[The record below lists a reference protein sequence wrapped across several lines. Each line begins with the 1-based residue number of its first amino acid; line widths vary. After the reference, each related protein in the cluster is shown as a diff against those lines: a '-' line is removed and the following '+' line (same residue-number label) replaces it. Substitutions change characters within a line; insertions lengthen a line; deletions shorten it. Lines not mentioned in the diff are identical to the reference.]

1 MIGRREEIAQLNRL
15 YDSRESEFVAV
26 YGRRRVGKTYLI
38 REVFD
43 GRFAFVH
50 TGKSEGSLRIQ
61 LAHFHQ
67 SLTSFSKERLKK
79 PRSWDEAFES
89 LKRVVAACSELR
101 KVVFID
107 ELPWMDTPRSGFLSA
122 LDSFWNEWA
131 SARKDI
137 LLIVCGSAA
146 AWMVKN
152 LFRNRG
158 SLHNRVTARICL
170 MPFTLNEC
178 ERYASERGL
187 EMSRG
192 ELAECYMIF
201 GGIPYYWRSLQQGLS
216 LAQNI
221 DRTVFAAAAALRH
234 EFGELY
240 RSLFR
245 SSRIYERV
253 VAVLARKKIGMTR
266 SEIIA
271 AAGGEI
277 AGALSEVLESLECSG
292 FIRRYRSP
300 GKKARDSIYQLID
313 AFTLFHFKF
322 LDGATAD
329 EHFWQTMA
337 QSPARSAWRGLAFER
352 LCLQHVRQ
360 IKSALGISGIH
371 AECYAWRH
379 EPDEAVPEGAQI
391 DLLIERSDGVTNICE
406 MKFGA
411 DRYVMDER
419 TESELSRK
427 LSVFQ
432 AVTKTR
438 QALHL
443 TLVTSFGLMRNKHSG
458 RVQSEV
464 TLDDLFQECRT

>member
-1 MIGRREEIAQLNRL
+1 MIGRCEEVAQLNRL

-38 REVFD
+38 REMFE

-50 TGKSEGSLRIQ
+50 TGKSEGSLRVQ
-61 LAHFHQ
+61 LNHFHQ
-67 SLTSFSKERLKK
+67 SLTAFSAERLTK
-79 PRSWDEAFES
+79 PKSWDEAFGL
-89 LKRVVAACSELR
+89 LKKVVVASSESR

-146 AWMVKN
+146 SWMVKN

-158 SLHNRVTARICL
+158 SLHNRVTARIWL
-170 MPFTLNEC
+170 MPFTLGEC
-178 ERYASERGL
+178 ERYAAERGL
-187 EMSRG
+187 EMSRR

-201 GGIPYYWRSLQQGLS
+201 GGIPYYWRCLQRGLS

-221 DRTVFAAAAALRH
+221 DRTVFAASAPLRN

-240 RSLFR
+240 KSLFR
-245 SSRIYERV
+245 SSRLYERV
-253 VAVLARKKIGMTR
+253 VSVLARKKIGMTR

-271 AAGGEI
+271 AAGAGI
-277 AGALSEVLESLECSG
+277 AGTLSEVLESLECSG

-300 GKKARDSIYQLID
+300 GKKARDSVYQLID
-313 AFTLFHFKF
+313 GFTLFHFRF
-322 LDGATAD
+322 LDGATSD

-337 QSPARSAWRGLAFER
+337 PSPARAAWRGLAFER

-371 AECYAWRH
+371 VESYAWRH
-379 EPDEAVPEGAQI
+379 DPDEAVPEGAQI
-391 DLLIERSDGVTNICE
+391 DLLLERSDGVTNVCE
-406 MKFGA
+406 MKFCA
-411 DRYVMDER
+411 DRYVMDAR
-419 TESELSRK
+419 AESEVSRK
-427 LSVFQ
+427 LTVFQ

-443 TLVTSFGLMRNKHSG
+443 TLVTSFGLMRNMHSG

-464 TLDDLFQECRT
+464 TLDDLFKE

>member
-1 MIGRREEIAQLNRL
+1 MIGRCEEIAQLNRL

-26 YGRRRVGKTYLI
+26 YGRRRVGKTYLV
-38 REVFD
+38 REMFD
-43 GRFAFVH
+43 GRFTFAH
-50 TGKSEGSLRIQ
+50 TGKSEGSLRVQ
-61 LAHFHQ
+61 LHHFHQ
-67 SLTSFSKERLKK
+67 SLTAFSAARLAKPKSWDDAFGALKK
-79 PRSWDEAFES
+79 VIAASPES
-89 LKRVVAACSELR
+89 R

-131 SARKDI
+131 SVRKDI

-146 AWMVKN
+146 SWMVKN

-158 SLHNRVTARICL
+158 GLHNRVTARIWL
-170 MPFTLNEC
+170 MPFTLSEC

-187 EMSRG
+187 EMSRR

-201 GGIPYYWRSLQQGLS
+201 GGIPYYWRCLQQGMS

-221 DRTVFAAAAALRH
+221 DRTVFAASAPLRN

-245 SSRIYERV
+245 SSHLYERV
-253 VAVLARKKIGMTR
+253 VSVLARKKIGMTR

-271 AAGGEI
+271 TAGDGI
-277 AGALSEVLESLECSG
+277 AGTLSEVLESLECSG
-292 FIRRYRSP
+292 FVRRYRSP
-300 GKKARDSIYQLID
+300 GKKARDSVYQLID
-313 AFTLFHFKF
+313 EFTFFHFRF
-322 LDGATAD
+322 LDGAITD

-337 QSPARSAWRGLAFER
+337 QTPVRSAWRGLAFER
-352 LCLQHVRQ
+352 LCLLHVRQ
-360 IKSALGISGIH
+360 IKAALGISGIH
-371 AECYAWRH
+371 VESYAWRH
-379 EPDEAVPEGAQI
+379 APDESVPEGAQI
-391 DLLIERSDGVTNICE
+391 DLLLERSDGVTNVCE
-406 MKFGA
+406 MKFCA
-411 DRYVMDER
+411 DRYVMDAR
-419 TESELSRK
+419 AESEISRK
-427 LSVFQ
+427 LTVFQ

-438 QALHL
+438 QTLHL

-464 TLDDLFQECRT
+464 TLDDLFKE

>member
-1 MIGRREEIAQLNRL
+1 MIGRCEEVAQLNRL

-38 REVFD
+38 REMFE

-50 TGKSEGSLRIQ
+50 TGKSEGSLRVQ
-61 LAHFHQ
+61 LNHFHQ
-67 SLTSFSKERLKK
+67 SIAAFSSERLAK
-79 PRSWDEAFES
+79 PKSWDEAFES
-89 LKRVVAACSELR
+89 LKKVVVASSESR

-131 SARKDI
+131 SVRKDI

-146 AWMVKN
+146 SWMVKN

-158 SLHNRVTARICL
+158 SLHNRVTARIWL
-170 MPFTLNEC
+170 MPFTLGEC
-178 ERYASERGL
+178 ERYAAERGL
-187 EMSRG
+187 EMSRR

-201 GGIPYYWRSLQQGLS
+201 GGIPYYWRCLQRGLS
-216 LAQNI
+216 LSQNI
-221 DRTVFAAAAALRH
+221 DRTVFAASASLRN

-240 RSLFR
+240 KSLFR
-245 SSRIYERV
+245 SSRLYERV
-253 VAVLARKKIGMTR
+253 VSVLARKKIGMTR

-271 AAGGEI
+271 AAGAGI
-277 AGALSEVLESLECSG
+277 AGTLSEVLESLECSG
-292 FIRRYRSP
+292 FVRRYRSP

-313 AFTLFHFKF
+313 SFTLFHFRF
-322 LDGATAD
+322 LDGATSD

-337 QSPARSAWRGLAFER
+337 FSPARVVWRGLAFER

-360 IKSALGISGIH
+360 IKLALGISGVH
-371 AECYAWRH
+371 VESYAWRH
-379 EPDEAVPEGAQI
+379 DPDEVVPEGAQI
-391 DLLIERSDGVTNICE
+391 DLLLERSDGVTNVCE
-406 MKFGA
+406 MKFCS
-411 DRYVMDER
+411 DRYVMDAR
-419 TESELSRK
+419 AESEVSRK
-427 LSVFQ
+427 LTVFQ

-443 TLVTSFGLMRNKHSG
+443 TLVTSFGLMRNMHSG

-464 TLDDLFQECRT
+464 TLDDLFKE

>member
-1 MIGRREEIAQLNRL
+1 MIGRCEEIAQLNRL

-26 YGRRRVGKTYLI
+26 YGRRRVGKTYLV
-38 REVFD
+38 REMFD
-43 GRFAFVH
+43 GRFTFAH
-50 TGKSEGSLRIQ
+50 TGKSEGSLRVQ
-61 LAHFHQ
+61 LHHFHQ
-67 SLTSFSKERLKK
+67 SLTAFSAARLAKPKSWDDAFGALKK
-79 PRSWDEAFES
+79 VIAASPES
-89 LKRVVAACSELR
+89 R

-131 SARKDI
+131 SVRKDI

-146 AWMVKN
+146 SWMVKN

-158 SLHNRVTARICL
+158 GLHNRVTARIWL
-170 MPFTLNEC
+170 MPFTLSEC

-187 EMSRG
+187 EMSRR

-201 GGIPYYWRSLQQGLS
+201 GGIPYYWRCLQQGMS

-221 DRTVFAAAAALRH
+221 DRTVFAASAPLRN

-245 SSRIYERV
+245 SSHLYERV
-253 VAVLARKKIGMTR
+253 VSVLARKKIGMTR

-271 AAGGEI
+271 TAGDGI
-277 AGALSEVLESLECSG
+277 AGTLSEVLESLECSG
-292 FIRRYRSP
+292 FVRRYRSP
-300 GKKARDSIYQLID
+300 GKKARDSVYQLID
-313 AFTLFHFKF
+313 EFTFFHFRF
-322 LDGATAD
+322 LDGAITD

-337 QSPARSAWRGLAFER
+337 QTPVRSAWRGQAFER
-352 LCLQHVRQ
+352 LCLLHVRQ
-360 IKSALGISGIH
+360 IKAALGISGIH
-371 AECYAWRH
+371 VESYAWRH
-379 EPDEAVPEGAQI
+379 APDESVPEGAQI
-391 DLLIERSDGVTNICE
+391 DLLLERSDGVTNVCE
-406 MKFGA
+406 MKFCA
-411 DRYVMDER
+411 DRYVMDAR
-419 TESELSRK
+419 AESEISRK
-427 LSVFQ
+427 LTVFQ

-438 QALHL
+438 QTLHL

-464 TLDDLFQECRT
+464 TLDDLFKE

>member
-1 MIGRREEIAQLNRL
+1 MIGRCEEIAQLNRL

-26 YGRRRVGKTYLI
+26 YGRRRVGKTYLV
-38 REVFD
+38 REMFD
-43 GRFAFVH
+43 GRFTFAH
-50 TGKSEGSLRIQ
+50 TGKSEGSLRVQ
-61 LAHFHQ
+61 LHHFHQ
-67 SLTSFSKERLKK
+67 SLTAFSAARLAKPKSWDDAFGALKK
-79 PRSWDEAFES
+79 VIAASLES
-89 LKRVVAACSELR
+89 R

-131 SARKDI
+131 SVRKDI

-146 AWMVKN
+146 SWMVKN

-158 SLHNRVTARICL
+158 GLHNRVTARIWL
-170 MPFTLNEC
+170 MPFTLSEC

-187 EMSRG
+187 EMSRR

-201 GGIPYYWRSLQQGLS
+201 GGIPYYWRCLQQGMS

-221 DRTVFAAAAALRH
+221 DRTVFAASAPLRN

-245 SSRIYERV
+245 SSHLYERV
-253 VAVLARKKIGMTR
+253 VSVLARKKIGMTR

-271 AAGGEI
+271 TAGDGI
-277 AGALSEVLESLECSG
+277 AGTLSEVLESLECSG
-292 FIRRYRSP
+292 FVRRYRSP
-300 GKKARDSIYQLID
+300 GKKARDSVYQLID
-313 AFTLFHFKF
+313 EFTFFHFRF
-322 LDGATAD
+322 LDGAITD

-337 QSPARSAWRGLAFER
+337 QTPVRSAWRGLAFER
-352 LCLQHVRQ
+352 LCLLHVRQ
-360 IKSALGISGIH
+360 IKAALGISGIH
-371 AECYAWRH
+371 VESYAWRH
-379 EPDEAVPEGAQI
+379 APDESVPEGAQI
-391 DLLIERSDGVTNICE
+391 DLLLERSDGVTNVCE
-406 MKFGA
+406 MKFCA
-411 DRYVMDER
+411 DRYVMDAR
-419 TESELSRK
+419 AESELSRK
-427 LSVFQ
+427 LTVFQ

-438 QALHL
+438 QTLHL

-464 TLDDLFQECRT
+464 TLDDLFKE